1 MQTGAGSSQVLL
13 SFTIIFQFRCH
24 GPVRGHA
31 SKGGHRCPDG
41 RSHCGIRSSGSG
53 QTVSLSYVDIA
64 DRCVTLVTGCL
75 RCSDAP
81 SVTPGSHTRMPEYLR
96 CRTTCSGPH
105 RLKLTEVGVS
115 LIVRSPMLQEGTSC
129 IVLLETSS
137 GSRSFSLNC

>member
-1 MQTGAGSSQVLL
+1 MALSEAMPARVDTDVQMAGHTVESRVQGLV
-13 SFTIIFQFRCH
+13 
-24 GPVRGHA
+24 
-31 SKGGHRCPDG
+31 K
-41 RSHCGIRSSGSG
+41 
-53 QTVSLSYVDIA
+53 TVSLSYVDTA

-75 RCSDAP
+75 HCSNAP

-137 GSRSFSLNC
+137 QALDLSL